1 MDLNIYPLARQ
12 NDRDLHE
19 LAGVH
24 TAIPPRR
31 PARGRAPDR
40 LILHFAIEGGALFSS
55 EQSKQILERLAQIYY
70 KTGGSVTYAMRTV
83 AETLNQQLLDR
94 NLREAGSGRQFVGL
108 LSIVVLREERA
119 FIAQAGPVHAYLVS
133 AGEMRHIHDP
143 ALARR
148 GLGIGRTAPLY
159 YSQVEL
165 SVDDL
170 LLLSAQAPTGW
181 SEEALQSLVAQGP
194 DNLHQRILAISG
206 PDLEAVLIQ
215 VRSGPGKIYQL
226 KPKTALTPT
235 AAERATIEQALLQ
248 PAEEEAAPASVSEPA
263 DIIAEPEQEVAPLEE
278 DIHASEIQPEVVA
291 IQEPAVPTRRRYAP
305 APTRTTATGSATPPA
320 PPQVRERP
328 QAGLASKALRRI
340 GGAFLGTLGA
350 FAGGL
355 RSLLRRMLPDESI
368 FALPGPAMALIAVT
382 IPLVV
387 VSAATVVYF
396 RRGRAAQFETYY
408 AQAMQAA
415 GHAQTQTD
423 PQARQQA
430 WQSVLAYLDQADQ
443 YQRSQA
449 SQSLRLS
456 ALQDLDALDLTTR
469 LAYQPAIAGE
479 LPAEARITRLTAT
492 EAEVYLLN
500 ATDGSVL
507 RAFAVARGYELD
519 TAFQCGPGLVGSQ
532 NAGPLVD
539 IHLLSK
545 NSAGEATILGMDAN
559 GYTLMCQAGKP
570 PVFTPMAPPATGWGK
585 PLAFTLS
592 LDGMYVLDPQVN
604 AVWIYW
610 NNDLSQQPQL
620 FFSEEV
626 PPMADVIDL
635 AVDGS
640 DLFLLHSDGRMTQC
654 TFSEL
659 EVSPTR
665 CVDPLPYIDT
675 RAGREGQAF
684 ASLPAFTQ
692 VLATQPPDPSLLI
705 LEPERHSIYLFS
717 QRLTFQRQY
726 RPEIQPGSVAR
737 PADLPP
743 ASAFAISPDKRTVF
757 MAFGSLVSYAS
768 MP

>member
-12 NDRDLHE
+12 NDHDLHE

-24 TAIPPRR
+24 AAIPPRR

-40 LILHFAIEGGALFSS
+40 LILHFALEGGALFSS

-70 KTGGSVTYAMRTV
+70 KTGGSVTAAMRTV

-119 FIAQAGPVHAYLVS
+119 FIAQAGPMHAYLIT
-133 AGEMRHIHDP
+133 AGEIKHIHDP

-148 GLGIGRTAPLY
+148 GLGIARTAPLF

-165 SVDDL
+165 SVDDI
-170 LLLSAQAPTGW
+170 LLLSAQSPTGW

-206 PDLEAVLIQ
+206 PNLEAALIQ

-226 KPKTALTPT
+226 KPKTTPVPT
-235 AAERATIEQALLQ
+235 VVESAASEQAFLQ
-248 PAEEEAAPASVSEPA
+248 PAAEEAAPGGISGPA
-263 DIIAEPEQEVAPLEE
+263 ELIAEPDLEVAPPEE
-278 DIHASEIQPEVVA
+278 DILEPEMRPEIEE
-291 IQEPAVPTRRRYAP
+291 IQEPVHPTRRQYAP
-305 APTRTTATGSATPPA
+305 APTRQSAPGSAT

-328 QAGLASKALRRI
+328 KGGLASRALARI
-340 GGAFLGTLGA
+340 GGAFWTTLGSLA
-350 FAGGL
+350 SGVS
-355 RSLLRRMLPDESI
+355 SLLRRMLPDESI
-368 FALPGPAMALIAVT
+368 FTLPGPVMALIAVT

-396 RRGRAAQFETYY
+396 RRGRAAQFEIYY

-415 GHAQTQTD
+415 GYAQAQTD

-430 WQSVLAYLDQADQ
+430 WASVLTYLDQADQ
-443 YQRSQA
+443 YQSSQD
-449 SQSLRLS
+449 SVNLRAS
-456 ALQDLDALDLTTR
+456 ALRDLDALDLTTR
-469 LAYQPAIAGE
+469 LAFQPAIAGE
-479 LPAEARITRLTAT
+479 IPADAQITRITASEEEL
-492 EAEVYLLN
+492 YLLN

-519 TAFQCGPGLVGSQ
+519 PSYQCGPGLVGSQ
-532 NAGPLVD
+532 DAGPVVD
-539 IHLLSK
+539 IGLLSN
-545 NSAGEATILGMDAN
+545 NSAGEATLLGMDAN

-570 PVFTPMAPPATGWGK
+570 PIFTPMAPPATGWGK
-585 PLAFTLS
+585 PQAFTLS
-592 LDGMYVLDPQVN
+592 LDGTYVLDPQVN

-610 NNDLSQQPQL
+610 NNDLSQPPQL

-626 PPMADVIDL
+626 PAMANVIDL
-635 AVDGS
+635 AVDGN
-640 DLFLLHSDGRMTQC
+640 DLFLLHADGRMTQC

-665 CVDPLPYIDT
+665 CVDPLPYTDT
-675 RAGREGQAF
+675 RPGREGQAF
-684 ASLPAFTQ
+684 ASPPAFTQ
-692 VLATQPPDPSLLI
+692 ILATQPPDPSLLI
-705 LEPERHSIYLFS
+705 LEPERQSIYLFS
-717 QRLTFQRQY
+717 LRLTFQRQY
-726 RPEIQPGSVAR
+726 RPEIQPGSSLRSAAL
-737 PADLPP
+737 PA
-743 ASAFAISPDKRTVF
+743 ATAFGISPDKRFVF
-757 MAFGSLVSYAS
+757 MAFGNQVSYAAV
-768 MP
+768 P